1 MLWWM
6 EEKRPAWASLKSFE
20 LSDLLLSRSS
30 VYGATQPGSW
40 VGGWGASRGRLGKLG
55 GSLKYKELTR
65 NQKLLDEDRKEKK
78 MLTDGELW
86 EL

>member
-1 MLWWM
+1 M

-20 LSDLLLSRSS
+20 LSALLLSRSS
-30 VYGATQPGSW
+30 FYGATQPGSW
-40 VGGWGASRGRLGKLG
+40 VGGWGAGRGRLGKLG

-65 NQKLLDEDRKEKK
+65 NQRLLDEDRKEK
-78 MLTDGELW
+78 MLADGELG